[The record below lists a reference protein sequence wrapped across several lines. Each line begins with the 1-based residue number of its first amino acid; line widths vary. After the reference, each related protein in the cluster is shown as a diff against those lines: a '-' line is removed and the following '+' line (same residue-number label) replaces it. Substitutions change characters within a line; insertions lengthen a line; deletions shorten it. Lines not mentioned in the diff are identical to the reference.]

1 MNCES
6 CGNRMTAV
14 YRQSHFQC
22 MNCNRFHFPTEIESA
37 EDSLRSTDKVTEFQC
52 PRCKIALEVGTL
64 RGHVDVCYCPNC
76 RGFVIDCDTLGSWI
90 TELRAAY
97 AGPDD
102 QPLALDPQELDVRR
116 DCPACQEPLEAH
128 PYYGPGNSVIDTCTH
143 CRLAWFDH
151 GELAWIVRAPGLRR
165 QSTLG

>member
-22 MNCNRFHFPTEIESA
+22 LNCNRFHFPTEIEAA
-37 EDSLRSTDKVTEFQC
+37 EDSLRPTDKVTEFQC

-102 QPLALDPQELDVRR
+102 QPQALDQ
-116 DCPACQEPLEAH
+116 CH
-128 PYYGPGNSVIDTCTH
+128 
-143 CRLAWFDH
+143 
-151 GELAWIVRAPGLRR
+151 
-165 QSTLG
+165 